1 MRLQS
6 DPTII
11 YGITQGQG
19 PLGRGLRRSEIEG
32 ETPYNTYVIEG
43 LPAGPIANPGIESL
57 EAAAHPAETD
67 ALYFVADG
75 TGGHA
80 FAETYA
86 EHRRNVAAWRQIEA
100 DRAEAAEAAALEAK
114 DELEAQEAESI
125 GQDAGEP
132 EAGDAQPAPQ

>member
-1 MRLQS
+1 MVAAVLVNRLNRGMRLQS

-57 EAAAHPAETD
+57 EAAVALHDSPA
-67 ALYFVADG
+67 Y
-75 TGGHA
+75 
-80 FAETYA
+80 
-86 EHRRNVAAWRQIEA
+86 Q
-100 DRAEAAEAAALEAK
+100 AALKA
-114 DELEAQEAESI
+114 L
-125 GQDAGEP
+125 
-132 EAGDAQPAPQ
+132 GDGAVRDLRIIPGV